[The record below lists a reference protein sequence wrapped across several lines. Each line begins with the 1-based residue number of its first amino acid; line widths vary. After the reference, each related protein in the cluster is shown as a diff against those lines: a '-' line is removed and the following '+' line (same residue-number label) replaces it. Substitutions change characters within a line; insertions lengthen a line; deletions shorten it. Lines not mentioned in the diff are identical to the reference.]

1 MPYIVKIGKADNYY
15 NTKQEAEAV
24 ARGFASYDVRIEA
37 VGCCASKDTYDQ
49 CNCDDENQE
58 RAR

>member
-24 ARGFASYDVRIEA
+24 AKGFPSYDVRIEA
-37 VGCCASKDTYDQ
+37 VGCCASKDIYDQ
-49 CNCDDENQE
+49 CNCDEGVD
-58 RAR
+58 